1 MFGLLKNLL
10 FRKKQKP
17 LTERDL
23 NGRNHVGYP
32 TMQLSGEIDKLIEPQ
47 FKSIKPVIKMYKE
60 TLFFKWGPG
69 VINDKLSDDQL
80 AKLSG
85 RNLQM
90 VYLLLFRDMLRHIAE
105 IVELKNEP
113 ANWPD
118 IFAQKVLDNCQML
131 GDADDTDIAKKQAL
145 FASEQRYSVD
155 IPIDDKHPENT
166 EIPDWAVPLAE
177 LIMLPADMIYKCHRP
192 LLVAITARKKR
203 R

>member
-32 TMQLSGEIDKLIEPQ
+32 TMQLSDEIDKLIEPQ

-60 TLFFKWGPG
+60 TLFFKWGPS
-69 VINDKLSDDQL
+69 VINDKLSDEQL

-118 IFAQKVLDNCQML
+118 IFAQEVLDNCQML
-131 GDADDTDIAKKQAL
+131 GDADDMDIAKKQAL
-145 FASEQRYSVD
+145 FASEQRYCID